1 MVYFVPPVV
10 KRNTRIIIITAILL
24 AVMLIGNAVV
34 SAYLLRENTI
44 KSRMNQLSNLTVI
57 LAEHTSQ
64 TIYSAR
70 TALESIEDVLELSN
84 IQTEQDYR
92 KFATQK
98 QQFELLEGKT
108 KSNSIIDVATFVGKD
123 GEVLNFSRSYPA
135 PKINLAD
142 RDYFQYLSTHDDPET
157 FFSLPVQNKGNG
169 KWVFYLA
176 KRVNGSKNQF
186 LGVILVGV
194 SVEVFSSLY
203 ERIGSSLGSGSS
215 VTLYRKDHRLLTRW
229 PFVDKMIG
237 KLNTGTVI
245 QTSLQNERDGGV
257 IFTSAPGFNM
267 NNEPVER
274 MVSFR
279 NVNGYPLIV
288 GSTVTK
294 ELYLAGWYSSL
305 WGVIY
310 TTIFSLALILLATL
324 LLIRTYHKNAKAE
337 YFAHHDALTDLPNR
351 LLLSDRI
358 QVAMTLAK
366 RNSSRMG
373 VLFVDLDNLK
383 TINDTVSHQA
393 GDAVLIESAKR
404 MQASIRDSDT
414 IGRVGGDEFIV
425 LLPDLHSEADALL
438 VANKILK
445 SISATIP
452 FEGIELST
460 SVSIGVAIY
469 PDHGLD
475 QVELINNADIAM
487 YAAKTSGRNAIR
499 VFGAPVLAE
508 TIKGLC

>member
-1 MVYFVPPVV
+1 MVYAVPPVV
-10 KRNTRIIIITAILL
+10 RRNTRFIIISALLL
-24 AVMLIGNAVV
+24 ALILITNAVV

-44 KSRMNQLSNLTVI
+44 KSRMSQLSNLTVI

-64 TIYSAR
+64 TIYSAK
-70 TALESIEDVLELSN
+70 TALESIEDVLELAN
-84 IQTEQDYR
+84 IKTEQDYR

-98 QQFELLEGKT
+98 QQFDLLEEKT

-135 PKINLAD
+135 PKINLAE
-142 RDYFQYLSTHDDPET
+142 RDYFQYLSTHEDTET

-176 KRVNGSKNQF
+176 KRVNGAKNQF

-203 ERIGSSLGSGSS
+203 ERIGSSLGKGSS

-229 PFVDKMIG
+229 PFADKMIG

-245 QTSLQNERDGGV
+245 QTSLDNVEDGGV
-257 IFTSAPGFNM
+257 IFTNAPGFNM
-267 NNEPVER
+267 NNEPVAR

-279 NVNGYPLIV
+279 NVNNYPLIV
-288 GSTVTK
+288 GSTVS
-294 ELYLAGWYSSL
+294 EDLYLAGWYSSL

-310 TTIFSLALILLATL
+310 TTIFSLAVILLGTL
-324 LLIRTYHKNAKAE
+324 LLIRTYQKKAKAQ
-337 YFAHHDALTDLPNR
+337 YLAQHDALTDLPNR

-358 QVAMTLAK
+358 QQAMTLAK
-366 RNSSRMG
+366 RNSTKMG
-373 VLFVDLDNLK
+373 ILFIDLDNLK

-393 GDAVLIESAKR
+393 GDAILVEAAKR
-404 MQASIRDSDT
+404 MQSSIRNSDT

-425 LLPDLHSEADALL
+425 LLPDVHSEADALL

-445 SISATIP
+445 NIATP
-452 FEGIELST
+452 VLFEGNQLTT

-475 QVELINNADIAM
+475 EVELTNNADVAM

-499 VFGAPVLAE
+499 IYGVPVIAE
-508 TIKGLC
+508 TIGSLS

>member
-24 AVMLIGNAVV
+24 AVMLIANAVV

-64 TIYSAR
+64 TIYSAK

-98 QQFELLEGKT
+98 QQFDLLEEKT

-135 PKINLAD
+135 PKINLAE
-142 RDYFQYLSTHDDPET
+142 RDYFQYLSVNDDPET

-176 KRVNGSKNQF
+176 KRVNGSNNKF

-203 ERIGSSLGSGSS
+203 ERIGASLGNGSS

-245 QTSLQNERDGGV
+245 QTSLQNEEDGGV

-267 NNEPVER
+267 NNDPVER

-294 ELYLAGWYSSL
+294 ELYLAGWHSSL

-310 TTIFSLALILLATL
+310 TTVFSLALILLATL
-324 LLIRTYHKNAKAE
+324 LLIRTYQKNAKAE

-366 RNSSRMG
+366 RNSSKMG
-373 VLFVDLDNLK
+373 ILFVDLDNLK

-425 LLPDLHSEADALL
+425 LLPDLHSETDALV

-445 SISATIP
+445 NIAAIIP

-499 VFGAPVLAE
+499 VFGTPVLAE
-508 TIKGLC
+508 TIKVLC